1 MNARLLFFATPW
13 CSMVACG
20 DMAEEQMFREAPK
33 LPQTQH
39 ANMVWIEGGE
49 FVMGADAEDHE
60 ALPREKP
67 RHLVELS
74 GFFMD
79 VHEVTNE
86 QFAEF
91 VQSTGYV
98 TVAEREIET
107 EQGVLEPGSMVFE
120 KPKEIFGLRDHGQ
133 WWRWETGANWR
144 HPEGP
149 QSSLK
154 DRRDHPVVHV
164 AYEDA
169 VTYAAWRNCRLPTE
183 AEWEYAAR
191 SKGRDVRYPWGNES
205 PLVGDVKCNIWDGVF
220 PTVNHAMDGH
230 VGVAPVMTYPPN
242 EMGIWDLGGNVWELC
257 EDWYA
262 PDTYQR
268 SDKTERRDPKGVPES
283 FDPMEPMVPK
293 KVMRGGSFLCNEG
306 YCSSYRVTARMPV
319 AFDTGTSHIGFR
331 CVRDSSST
339 RAKAVSK

>member
-1 MNARLLFFATPW
+1 
-13 CSMVACG
+13 MVACG
-20 DMAEEQMFREAPK
+20 DMAEEQMFREASK

-120 KPKEIFGLRDHGQ
+120 KPKEYLVCVIMGNGGDGRLVQ
-133 WWRWETGANWR
+133 TG
-144 HPEGP
+144 GT
-149 QSSLK
+149 
-154 DRRDHPVVHV
+154 RR
-164 AYEDA
+164 AL
-169 VTYAAWRNCRLPTE
+169 NL
-183 AEWEYAAR
+183 
-191 SKGRDVRYPWGNES
+191 
-205 PLVGDVKCNIWDGVF
+205 L
-220 PTVNHAMDGH
+220 
-230 VGVAPVMTYPPN
+230 
-242 EMGIWDLGGNVWELC
+242 
-257 EDWYA
+257 
-262 PDTYQR
+262 
-268 SDKTERRDPKGVPES
+268 
-283 FDPMEPMVPK
+283 
-293 KVMRGGSFLCNEG
+293 
-306 YCSSYRVTARMPV
+306 
-319 AFDTGTSHIGFR
+319 
-331 CVRDSSST
+331 
-339 RAKAVSK
+339 

>member
-1 MNARLLFFATPW
+1 MNVRLLFFATLW
-13 CSMVACG
+13 SSMVACG
-20 DMAEEQMFREAPK
+20 DMAEDQTVREVSK

-39 ANMVWIEGGE
+39 ATMVWIEGGE

-79 VHEVTNE
+79 VHEVTNG

-98 TVAEREIET
+98 TVAERKIET

-133 WWRWETGANWR
+133 WWRWEIGANWR

-149 QSSLK
+149 QSSLE

-230 VGVAPVMTYPPN
+230 VGVAPVMTYSPN

-262 PDTYQR
+262 PDTYHK
-268 SDKTERRDPKGVPES
+268 SAATERRDPKGVPES

-331 CVRDSSST
+331 CVRDSSGT
-339 RAKAVSK
+339 RTNAMLK

>member
-1 MNARLLFFATPW
+1 MNARLLFFATSW

-20 DMAEEQMFREAPK
+20 DMAEEQMFREASK

-149 QSSLK
+149 QSSLN

-220 PTVNHAMDGH
+220 PTVNYAMDGH